1 MGPRVALLPWSTA
14 AALRDARELEK
25 SKKDLPGL
33 QGFARDGLSVW
44 ELREFSP
51 GASLDARSN
60 DAAINIKV
68 SERIF
73 PPLSGPLHPAA
84 D

>member
-1 MGPRVALLPWSTA
+1 MMTLLFWLRVA
-14 AALRDARELEK
+14 ALKDAMELEK
-25 SKKDLPGL
+25 SKKDLPCL
-33 QGFARDGLSVW
+33 QGFVSEGLSAE
-44 ELREFSP
+44 ELSEFSP

-60 DAAINIKV
+60 DAATNNTV

-73 PPLSGPLHPAA
+73 PPLSGPLHPCA